1 MDVES
6 LAELTAA
13 FERWRSTKRHPR
25 EAIPEDLLKSAR
37 TAVRRHGLSA
47 VARATRV
54 DRERLET
61 GKTRQRARRPA
72 AAGMPSFSRLE
83 LPGPAVDVRP
93 FAEVETATGLKLRL
107 FTQTDQVLELLSSL
121 CGAGGG
127 R

>member
-6 LAELTAA
+6 LAGLKAA
-13 FERWRSTKRHPR
+13 FELWRSKKRYPR
-25 EAIPEDLLKSAR
+25 EPIPDELLDRAR
-37 TAVRRHGLSA
+37 KAARRHGPAA

-54 DRERLET
+54 DRGRLVR
-61 GKTRQRARRPA
+61 GSGRRRARGPA
-72 AAGMPSFSRLE
+72 APGVPTFSRLE
-83 LPGPAVDVRP
+83 LPAPAVAVPP
-93 FAEVETATGLKLRL
+93 FAEVETRTGLKLRL

>member
-13 FERWRSTKRHPR
+13 FERWRRRKRYPR
-25 EAIPEDLLKSAR
+25 EAIPEELLKIAR
-37 TAVRRHGLSA
+37 TAVRCHGLSA
-47 VARATRV
+47 VARATKV
-54 DRERLET
+54 DRDRLET
-61 GKTRQRARRPA
+61 GEPRQRPRRPS
-72 AAGMPSFSRLE
+72 AAGMPPFTRLE
-83 LPGPAVDVRP
+83 IHAPAVAVPP